1 MTDFIAILKLII
13 WHWQGINS
21 EYISMIYNR
30 FAFLAS
36 IISHCRLC
44 AVYRWCSYA
53 KWETSFYA
61 LITRQKKRLRSK
73 LFVLRLVGSAHVDL
87 GKFLSWNFFYVF
99 FVSKEESSFLAYV
112 DGWNV
117 YRKTRSLIFLE
128 NLKWFWRFNN
138 DWYFCCYFSRE
149 LQWLN

>member
-87 GKFLSWNFFYVF
+87 GKFLSWNFFLCVF
-99 FVSKEESSFLAYV
+99 CFKRRVIILSIC
-112 DGWNV
+112 GWLECV
-117 YRKTRSLIFLE
+117 WKDKVADFFRKPKVV
-128 NLKWFWRFNN
+128 LKV
-138 DWYFCCYFSRE
+138 
-149 LQWLN
+149 